1 MKVTLSELKQRGRIE
16 RLAIRSTD
24 LSLYLAEIDIDGER
38 HIVCDDARE
47 PLRTVNLVEMRER
60 LSALDILELVLVQDS
75 AYDEMIGH
83 PPREGNRLE
92 VPLDP
97 AHQPGAPWLN

>member
-1 MKVTLSELKQRGRIE
+1 MYHSFHPAVLQAAVIGKP
-16 RLAIRSTD
+16 D
-24 LSLYLAEIDIDGER
+24 
-38 HIVCDDARE
+38 
-47 PLRTVNLVEMRER
+47 PLRGEIVKAFVVLTEGHAPTAELAHDIQQSVRER

>member
-1 MKVTLSELKQRGRIE
+1 
-16 RLAIRSTD
+16 
-24 LSLYLAEIDIDGER
+24 
-38 HIVCDDARE
+38 
-47 PLRTVNLVEMRER
+47 MRER